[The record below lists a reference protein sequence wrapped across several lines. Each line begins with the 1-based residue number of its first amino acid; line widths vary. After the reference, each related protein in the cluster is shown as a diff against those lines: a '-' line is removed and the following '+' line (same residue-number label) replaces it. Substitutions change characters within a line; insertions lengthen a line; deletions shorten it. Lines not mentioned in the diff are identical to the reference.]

1 MRLTVQKTQY
11 YSLNSLNFTKKKRYY
26 VSIMTCKKGNI
37 DQGGIH
43 KGKSKVA
50 RNEKYNVG
58 LLMHKILHISKLFT
72 STTFH
77 WTKTFY
83 FRSFWTYSNFFIGF
97 FQHKKKWKCKKCD
110 RTLPKNTVVLPYC
123 DVREKEDDD
132 VALFPFRRHLEGQSK
147 IAREITQL

>member
-77 WTKTFY
+77 
-83 FRSFWTYSNFFIGF
+83 
-97 FQHKKKWKCKKCD
+97 
-110 RTLPKNTVVLPYC
+110 
-123 DVREKEDDD
+123 
-132 VALFPFRRHLEGQSK
+132 
-147 IAREITQL
+147 